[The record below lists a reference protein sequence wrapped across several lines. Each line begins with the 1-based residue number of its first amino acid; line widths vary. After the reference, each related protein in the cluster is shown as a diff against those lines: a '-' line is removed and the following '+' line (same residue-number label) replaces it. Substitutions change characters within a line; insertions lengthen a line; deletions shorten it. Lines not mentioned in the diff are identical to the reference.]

1 MEEIVIKTIIKPFEP
16 FLTFLVIFLVYL
28 DVMIN
33 EIPMLYYYYI
43 SN

>member
-43 SN
+43 SD